1 MHKSRSGQASGG
13 RRKNF
18 PIPKLGGISQV
29 FMFGEESRLFFGNS
43 VSPIFVT
50 FVLINLPGA
59 LFNAFPLR
67 VTLSPLTIFSL
78 CVSNFTTG
86 LR

>member
-1 MHKSRSGQASGG
+1 MHKVRSSQESGG

-67 VTLSPLTIFSL
+67 VTQSP
-78 CVSNFTTG
+78 VTT
-86 LR
+86 LVHV

>member
-1 MHKSRSGQASGG
+1 MHKVRSGKESGG

-50 FVLINLPGA
+50 FILINLPGA

-67 VTLSPLTIFSL
+67 VTL
-78 CVSNFTTG
+78 
-86 LR
+86 